1 LVLSLPLPPSR
12 KVSNNLIADSS
23 PLSPIKASLLEELE
37 SLVIFDGKNSVVE
50 ALKQKLLTVVN
61 KQREEQKK
69 IDEMKF

>member
-1 LVLSLPLPPSR
+1 MPLPPSR
-12 KVSNNLIADSS
+12 KVSNNLIGDSS
-23 PLSPIKASLLEELE
+23 PLSPIKASLLAELE

-50 ALKQKLLTVVN
+50 ALKQKFLTTVN